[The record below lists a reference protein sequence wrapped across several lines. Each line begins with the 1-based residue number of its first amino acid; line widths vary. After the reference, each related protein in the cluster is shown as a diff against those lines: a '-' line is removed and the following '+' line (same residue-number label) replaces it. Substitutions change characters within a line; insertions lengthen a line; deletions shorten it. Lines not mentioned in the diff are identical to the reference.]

1 MRYSDR
7 GTINPVEWRR
17 EVFARSV
24 IGKLYRD
31 ARVWPSEDH
40 VQPIREAFIEA
51 TAVTIPDSLVE
62 DLEKVHY
69 AGGFYSRKAIIEQ
82 ALIALG
88 FEVRK

>member
-7 GTINPVEWRR
+7 KPDPFRERR
-17 EVFARSV
+17 DRFRRMATDR
-24 IGKLYRD
+24 IYRLT
-31 ARVWPSEDH
+31 RIWPNNDLIDSLED
-40 VQPIREAFIEA
+40 AFIRTSFIE
-51 TAVTIPDSLVE
+51 IPDSLVE

-82 ALIALG
+82 ALTALG